1 MREFV
6 PWGTQKD
13 WSNVYSETRNVSIAK
28 SQKIG
33 NVFNPYIELSRLPA
47 RRRVLY
53 RKTNGALQIWRK
65 MVCFSRDFT
74 FLINISKLIAT
85 PHKTNLQQGAYI
97 HPLLSLIRGNFPRS
111 LTRRLCHADEPQWG
125 QTSCPWLPLP
135 RWYGCAHVEVLARP
149 WVGVCVPLALSL
161 F

>member
-1 MREFV
+1 MFAKTFYPNYQRYVCRRHDVGVSFICFWVLLKMREFV

-33 NVFNPYIELSRLPA
+33 NVFNPYIELSRRPA

-74 FLINISKLIAT
+74 FLINISNLIAT

-97 HPLLSLIRGNFPRS
+97 HPLLSLIPGNFPRS
-111 LTRRLCHADEPQWG
+111 LTRRLCHADEPQ
-125 QTSCPWLPLP
+125 
-135 RWYGCAHVEVLARP
+135 
-149 WVGVCVPLALSL
+149 
-161 F
+161 

>member
-111 LTRRLCHADEPQWG
+111 LTRRLCHADELLMSPNKG
-125 QTSCPWLPLP
+125 ETAVH
-135 RWYGCAHVEVLARP
+135 GCHCLGDMAVRMREVLARP
-149 WVGVCVPLALSL
+149 
-161 F
+161 